1 MISNIMFRL
10 DIECQQSTSH
20 RWVSSEYL
28 TTKTAFPGF
37 LNLARFVGLELV
49 YGELV
54 QVMALQ

>member
-1 MISNIMFRL
+1 MFRL